1 MPTHYKG
8 TPEQVLALDTYIKFT
23 RAMNSLENRLSRSQA
38 LQTLTGTQFG
48 VMEALLH
55 LGPMS
60 QSEIGGKL
68 LKSGGN
74 ITLVIDNLEKCG
86 LVLRQTAARDRRVT
100 TVSLTDKGRGMI
112 EAILPAQVE
121 AIVRQFAVLTAG
133 EQRMLGMLCKK
144 LGKQEKKMQI
154 SPGDSD
160 SEKPVEQ
167 QS

>member
-8 TPEQVLALDTYIKFT
+8 SPEQVLALDTYIKFT
-23 RAMNSLENRLSRSQA
+23 RAMNSLENRLSRSQT

-86 LVLRQTAARDRRVT
+86 LVLRQTGARDRRVT
-100 TVSLTDKGRGMI
+100 TVSLTAKGREMI
-112 EAILPAQVE
+112 EAIFPAQVD
-121 AIVRQFAVLTAG
+121 AIFRQFSVLTAD
-133 EQRMLGMLCKK
+133 EQKMLGLLCKK
-144 LGKQEKKMQI
+144 LGKQEKKIQI
-154 SPGDSD
+154 STGDSED
-160 SEKPVEQ
+160 EKPVEL

>member
-48 VMEALLH
+48 VMETLFH

-68 LKSGGN
+68 LKSGAN

-100 TVSLTDKGRGMI
+100 TVSLTDKGRDMI
-112 EAILPAQVE
+112 EAIFPAQVE
-121 AIVRQFAVLTAG
+121 AIVKEFAALTAG
-133 EQRMLGMLCKK
+133 EQRTLGMLCKK
-144 LGKQEKKMQI
+144 LGKQE
-154 SPGDSD
+154 
-160 SEKPVEQ
+160 
-167 QS
+167 

>member
-8 TPEQVLALDTYIKFT
+8 SPKQVLALDTYIKFT
-23 RAMNSLENRLSRSQA
+23 RAVNSLESRLARSQA
-38 LQTLTGTQFG
+38 LKTLTGTQFG

-74 ITLVIDNLEKCG
+74 ITVVIDNLERCG
-86 LVLRQTAARDRRVT
+86 LVLRQTGVKDRRVT
-100 TVSLTDKGRGMI
+100 TVSLTARGKEMI
-112 EAILPAQVE
+112 EAIFPAQVE
-121 AIVRQFAVLTAG
+121 AIMRELGALTAD
-133 EQRMLGMLCKK
+133 EQSTLGLLCKK
-144 LGKQEKKMQI
+144 LGKQDKKPLAP
-154 SPGDSD
+154 PGDQNPGRPD
-160 SEKPVEQ
+160 EF